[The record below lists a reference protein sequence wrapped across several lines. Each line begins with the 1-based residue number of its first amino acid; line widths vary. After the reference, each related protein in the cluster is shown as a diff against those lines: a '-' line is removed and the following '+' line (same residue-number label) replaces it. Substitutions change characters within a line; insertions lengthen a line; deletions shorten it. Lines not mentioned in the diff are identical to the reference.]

1 MRQAR
6 LFLTALAASTLGL
19 AALPLQAQTLNVRL
33 NADIRGTDG
42 LNRDANT
49 DMVLHHIFETLVAFR
64 GDLSVG
70 PMLAESWTVSD
81 DGTRY
86 AFTIREDA
94 RFHNGAPVTA
104 QDVIWNWERRTSAES
119 EWFCKAF
126 FDGRQGLEV
135 QSVAAEDD
143 RTVVF
148 QLNGP
153 SALFLAQLANV
164 QCNGWIAHPDSIDP
178 QGAWVTD
185 APIGSGP
192 FRLASWER
200 GQSIVLE
207 RFADYVPV
215 AEPRSGLAGDRSAGV
230 DQVRL
235 LIVPDEA
242 TAEAALFAGQIDIL
256 PDMAADRLADAEA
269 RGMQVFSSPG
279 LSFTP
284 ILIQTRDPLMSDP
297 RLRRALAH
305 AIDYEALAEVQ
316 SNGLTRHNP
325 SVVPDASVYF
335 DEAMRRW
342 HDYDLE
348 AARALLAEAGY
359 DGQPIRLQTNT
370 RYNGM
375 YENAVLIQAMWQAA
389 GINAEL
395 ETLDWATQLD
405 AYLAGNFQ
413 VQSFGYSAR
422 LDPSQLL
429 GVLVGNKDTRATV
442 QWENA
447 EAFDLYLQ
455 TVRTTDLE
463 ARRALFLQI
472 HELLIEDVPF
482 INLYYVPETG
492 VARPEVTGHG
502 VWPGGTL
509 RLWGISKS

>member
-1 MRQAR
+1 
-6 LFLTALAASTLGL
+6 
-19 AALPLQAQTLNVRL
+19 
-33 NADIRGTDG
+33 
-42 LNRDANT
+42 
-49 DMVLHHIFETLVAFR
+49 
-64 GDLSVG
+64 
-70 PMLAESWTVSD
+70 
-81 DGTRY
+81 
-86 AFTIREDA
+86 
-94 RFHNGAPVTA
+94 
-104 QDVIWNWERRTSAES
+104 
-119 EWFCKAF
+119 
-126 FDGRQGLEV
+126 
-135 QSVAAEDD
+135 
-143 RTVVF
+143 
-148 QLNGP
+148 
-153 SALFLAQLANV
+153 
-164 QCNGWIAHPDSIDP
+164 
-178 QGAWVTD
+178 
-185 APIGSGP
+185 
-192 FRLASWER
+192 
-200 GQSIVLE
+200 
-207 RFADYVPV
+207 
-215 AEPRSGLAGDRSAGV
+215 
-230 DQVRL
+230 
-235 LIVPDEA
+235 
-242 TAEAALFAGQIDIL
+242 
-256 PDMAADRLADAEA
+256 
-269 RGMQVFSSPG
+269 
-279 LSFTP
+279 
-284 ILIQTRDPLMSDP
+284 
-297 RLRRALAH
+297 
-305 AIDYEALAEVQ
+305 
-316 SNGLTRHNP
+316 
-325 SVVPDASVYF
+325 
-335 DEAMRRW
+335 MRRW